1 MGFVG
6 FALERGWFASLG
18 MVAQQVTEDAQNY
31 NLSVIPLFILMGVF
45 IYRSDISV
53 DLYDA
58 SYAALG
64 RMKGGL
70 ALATVLACGGFSAVC
85 GSTLATAAT
94 MSKVAMPQMKAY
106 NYSDKLAAGTIAA
119 GGTLGIMIP
128 PSVPLVIYG
137 IIAEQDIG
145 LLFIAGILPGML
157 LVLLF
162 LLAVSVMVRLDPNSA
177 PAAAELDAE
186 RKRKAI
192 CGTAPVLL
200 LFIVVLGG
208 IYGGIF
214 TPTEAAGIGAS
225 GAAVIAILRGHLRTL
240 GEWRASL
247 VDAAMTTAK
256 IFIVLFGAVVFTQFI
271 NLSGMPYDLLDIVD
285 DWELNGRELVIFV
298 CVIALLMGMVFESIG
313 IIVLLVPVFLPA
325 LYATDVNM
333 IWFGIIVVLV
343 TEIGLITP
351 PIGMNVFVVKSVL
364 PQVRLV
370 DIFRGVGFYIV
381 ALGIGLIAGL
391 LGARD
396 RNVPSI
402 DSPVS
407 PMPDKRQEHSVH
419 HDRPASLGLP
429 VLLRAPASG
438 DA

>member
-1 MGFVG
+1 MTTALLGFAILLGLCFFGFRVGFATLIVGFVG
-6 FALERGWFASLG
+6 FALERGWLASLA

-45 IYRSDISV
+45 IYRSDISA

-58 SYAALG
+58 AYAALG
-64 RMKGGL
+64 RMRGGL

-145 LLFIAGILPGML
+145 LLFIAGILPGLML
-157 LVLLF
+157 VMLF
-162 LLAVSVMVRLDPNSA
+162 LLAVSIMVRLDPASA

-192 CGTAPVLL
+192 RGTTPVLV
-200 LFIVVLGG
+200 LFVVVLGG
-208 IYGGIF
+208 IYGGVF
-214 TPTEAAGIGAS
+214 TPTEASGIGAT
-225 GAAVIAILRGHLRTL
+225 GAAVIALLRGHLRTL
-240 GEWRASL
+240 TQWRVCL
-247 VDAAMTTAK
+247 VEAAMTTAK

-271 NLSGMPYDLLDIVD
+271 NLSGMPYDLLDAVD
-285 DWELNGRELVIFV
+285 EWQLDARELVIFI
-298 CVIALLMGMVFESIG
+298 CIIALLMGMVFESIG

-325 LYATDVNM
+325 LYATGVDM

-364 PQVRLV
+364 PQVRLA
-370 DIFRGVGFYIV
+370 DIFRGVGFYIA
-381 ALGIGLIAGL
+381 ALAIGLVAVYLFPAIATFL
-391 LGARD
+391 
-396 RNVPSI
+396 PSI
-402 DSPVS
+402 A
-407 PMPDKRQEHSVH
+407 R
-419 HDRPASLGLP
+419 
-429 VLLRAPASG
+429 
-438 DA
+438 

>member
-1 MGFVG
+1 MTTALIGFAVLLALCFFGFRVGFATLIVGFVG
-6 FALERGWFASLG
+6 FALERGWLASLG

-31 NLSVIPLFILMGVF
+31 NLSVIPLFILMGTF
-45 IYRSDISV
+45 IYRSDISR

-58 SYAALG
+58 AYAGLG
-64 RMKGGL
+64 RFKGGL

-106 NYSDKLAAGTIAA
+106 DYSDKLAAGTIAA

-145 LLFIAGILPGML
+145 LLFIAGILPGMM

-162 LLAVSVMVRLDPNSA
+162 LLAVSIMVRIDPASA
-177 PAAAELDAE
+177 PAAAALEPE
-186 RKRKAI
+186 RKSKALR
-192 CGTAPVLL
+192 GAMPVLV
-200 LFIVVLGG
+200 LFVIVLGG

-214 TPTEAAGIGAS
+214 TPTEASGIGAC
-225 GAAVIAILRGHLRTL
+225 GAAVIALLRGHLRTFA
-240 GEWRASL
+240 EWRLCL
-247 VDAAMTTAK
+247 VEAAMTTAK

-271 NLSGMPYDLLDIVD
+271 NLSGMPYDLLDQVD
-285 DWELNGRELVIFV
+285 AWQLDGPGLVLFI
-298 CVIALLMGMVFESIG
+298 CLIALLMGMVFESIG

-325 LYATDVNM
+325 LYATGVDM

-370 DIFRGVGFYIV
+370 DIFRGVGFFIA
-381 ALGIGLIAGL
+381 ALGLGLIAVY
-391 LGARD
+391 
-396 RNVPSI
+396 NVPQIATFLPSI
-402 DSPVS
+402 A
-407 PMPDKRQEHSVH
+407 R
-419 HDRPASLGLP
+419 
-429 VLLRAPASG
+429 
-438 DA
+438 

>member
-1 MGFVG
+1 MTTALIGFGVLLGLCFFGFRVGFATLVVGFVG
-6 FALERGWFASLG
+6 FALERGWFASLA
-18 MVAQQVTEDAQNY
+18 MVAQQVTEDAQSY

-45 IYRSDISV
+45 IYRSDISA

-58 SYAALG
+58 AYAALG
-64 RMKGGL
+64 RFKGGL

-145 LLFIAGILPGML
+145 LLFIAGILPGVM

-162 LLAVSVMVRLDPNSA
+162 LLAVAIMVRLDPNSA

-186 RKRKAI
+186 RKRKAVR
-192 CGTAPVLL
+192 GTTPVLV
-200 LFIVVLGG
+200 LFVVVLGG

-214 TPTEAAGIGAS
+214 TPTEASGIGAT
-225 GAAVIAILRGHLRTL
+225 GAAVIALLRGHLRTWF
-240 GEWRASL
+240 EWRACL
-247 VDAAMTTAK
+247 VEAAMTTAK

-271 NLSGMPYDLLDIVD
+271 NLSGMPYDLLDTVD
-285 DWELNGRELVIFV
+285 EWELDARELVIFI

-325 LYATDVNM
+325 LYATGVDM

-364 PQVRLV
+364 PQVRLA

-381 ALGIGLIAGL
+381 ALGIGLVAVYL
-391 LGARD
+391 
-396 RNVPSI
+396 VPSI
-402 DSPVS
+402 
-407 PMPDKRQEHSVH
+407 
-419 HDRPASLGLP
+419 ATFLP
-429 VLLRAPASG
+429 SIAR
-438 DA
+438 

>member
-1 MGFVG
+1 MTTALLGFAILLGLCFFGFRVGFATLIVGFVG
-6 FALERGWFASLG
+6 FALERGWLPSLA

-45 IYRSDISV
+45 IYRSDISA

-58 SYAALG
+58 AYAALG
-64 RMKGGL
+64 RMRGGL

-145 LLFIAGILPGML
+145 LLFIAGILPGLML
-157 LVLLF
+157 VMLF
-162 LLAVSVMVRLDPNSA
+162 LLAVSIMVRLDPDSA
-177 PAAAELDAE
+177 PAAAELDAG
-186 RKRKAI
+186 RKRKAVR
-192 CGTAPVLL
+192 GTLPVLV
-200 LFIVVLGG
+200 LFVVVLGG
-208 IYGGIF
+208 IYGGVF
-214 TPTEAAGIGAS
+214 TPTEASGIGAS
-225 GAAVIAILRGHLRTL
+225 GAAVIALVRGHLRSL
-240 GEWRASL
+240 NEWRVCL
-247 VDAAMTTAK
+247 VEAAMTTAK

-271 NLSGMPYDLLDIVD
+271 NLSGMPYDLLDAVD
-285 DWELNGRELVIFV
+285 DWQLDARELVIFICIV
-298 CVIALLMGMVFESIG
+298 ALLMGMVFESIG

-325 LYATDVNM
+325 LYATGVDM

-364 PQVRLV
+364 PQVRLA
-370 DIFRGVGFYIV
+370 DIFRGVGFYIA
-381 ALGIGLIAGL
+381 ALAIGLVSVYLFPGIATFL
-391 LGARD
+391 
-396 RNVPSI
+396 PSI
-402 DSPVS
+402 A
-407 PMPDKRQEHSVH
+407 R
-419 HDRPASLGLP
+419 
-429 VLLRAPASG
+429 
-438 DA
+438 

>member
-1 MGFVG
+1 MTTALIGFAILLGLCFFGFRVGFATLIVGFVG

-192 CGTAPVLL
+192 RGTAPVLL

-381 ALGIGLIAGL
+381 ALGIGLIAVFTIPEIATFL
-391 LGARD
+391 
-396 RNVPSI
+396 PSI
-402 DSPVS
+402 A
-407 PMPDKRQEHSVH
+407 R
-419 HDRPASLGLP
+419 
-429 VLLRAPASG
+429 
-438 DA
+438 

>member
-1 MGFVG
+1 MTTALLGFAVLLALCFYGFRVGFATLFVGFVG
-6 FALERGWFASLG
+6 FALERGWTASLT

-31 NLSVIPLFILMGVF
+31 NLSVIPLFVLMGVF
-45 IYRSDISV
+45 IYRSDISS

-58 SYAALG
+58 AYAALG
-64 RMKGGL
+64 KFRGGL

-106 NYSDKLAAGTIAA
+106 NYSDRLAAGTIAA

-137 IIAEQDIG
+137 IVAEQDIG

-162 LLAVSVMVRLDPNSA
+162 LLAVAVMVRIDPASA
-177 PAAAELDAE
+177 PEAADLEKE

-192 CGTAPVLL
+192 RGTVPVLV
-200 LFIVVLGG
+200 LFTIVLGG
-208 IYGGIF
+208 IYGGVF
-214 TPTEAAGIGAS
+214 TATEASGIGAF
-225 GAAVIAILRGHLRTL
+225 GAAVIAALRGHLRSVKAL
-240 GEWRASL
+240 RVCL
-247 VDAAMTTAK
+247 VEAAMTTAK

-271 NLSGMPYDLLDIVD
+271 NMSGMPYDLLDFVD
-285 DWELNGRELVIFV
+285 DAEFSPAELVAFI
-298 CVIALLMGMVFESIG
+298 CLIALLMGMVFETIG
-313 IIVLLVPVFLPA
+313 IVVLLVPVFLPA
-325 LYATDVNM
+325 LYATGVDM

-364 PQVRLV
+364 PRVKLT
-370 DIFRGVGFYIV
+370 DIFRGVTTYIV
-381 ALGIGLIAGL
+381 ALGIGLVMVFSFPQIATFL
-391 LGARD
+391 
-396 RNVPSI
+396 PSI
-402 DSPVS
+402 A
-407 PMPDKRQEHSVH
+407 R
-419 HDRPASLGLP
+419 
-429 VLLRAPASG
+429 
-438 DA
+438 

>member
-1 MGFVG
+1 MTTALIGFGVLLGLCFFGFRVGFATLVVGFVG
-6 FALERGWFASLG
+6 FALERGWFASLA
-18 MVAQQVTEDAQNY
+18 MVAQQVTEDAQSY

-45 IYRSDISV
+45 IYRSDISA

-58 SYAALG
+58 AYAALG
-64 RMKGGL
+64 RFKGGL

-145 LLFIAGILPGML
+145 LLFIAGILPGVM

-162 LLAVSVMVRLDPNSA
+162 LLAVAIMVRLDPNSA
-177 PAAAELDAE
+177 PEAAELDAE
-186 RKRKAI
+186 RKRKAVR
-192 CGTAPVLL
+192 GTTPVLV
-200 LFIVVLGG
+200 LFVVVLGG

-214 TPTEAAGIGAS
+214 TPTEASGIGAT
-225 GAAVIAILRGHLRTL
+225 GAAIIALLRGHLRTWF
-240 GEWRASL
+240 EWRACL
-247 VDAAMTTAK
+247 VEAAMTTAK

-271 NLSGMPYDLLDIVD
+271 NLSGMPYDLLDTVD
-285 DWELNGRELVIFV
+285 EWELDARELVIFI

-325 LYATDVNM
+325 LYATGVDM

-364 PQVRLV
+364 PQVRLA

-381 ALGIGLIAGL
+381 ALGIGLVAVYL
-391 LGARD
+391 
-396 RNVPSI
+396 VPSI
-402 DSPVS
+402 
-407 PMPDKRQEHSVH
+407 
-419 HDRPASLGLP
+419 ATFLP
-429 VLLRAPASG
+429 SIAR
-438 DA
+438 